1 MGQDSQGGG
10 EKGQKAGVR
19 GGKTVDLA
27 GLEFIEKLLLWKAQE
42 YLLGVIEELLVLE
55 AMM

>member
-1 MGQDSQGGG
+1 MGQDSQGAG

-19 GGKTVDLA
+19 WGKTVDLA

-55 AMM
+55 VMM

>member
-1 MGQDSQGGG
+1 MGQGSQGGC
-10 EKGQKAGVR
+10 EKGQKADVR
-19 GGKTVDLA
+19 RGKTVDLA

-55 AMM
+55 VMM

>member
-1 MGQDSQGGG
+1 MGQDSQGCS

-19 GGKTVDLA
+19 RGKTVDLA

-55 AMM
+55 VMM

>member
-10 EKGQKAGVR
+10 EKGQKAGVHR
-19 GGKTVDLA
+19 GKTVDLA
-27 GLEFIEKLLLWKAQE
+27 GLEFIEKLLLWKALE

-55 AMM
+55 VMM

>member
-1 MGQDSQGGG
+1 MRRAKKQAS
-10 EKGQKAGVR
+10 A

-55 AMM
+55 VMM